1 MILILD
7 AKRRLS
13 IPVAVAPAVPGDQ
26 FDATFD
32 AEQDTIILRRVP
44 KERSWLEVLER
55 CPVSMDDLSP
65 RSGAFRKSSGWFN
78 PFRDFRRIGRGPPP
92 VTQCVSFI

>member
-13 IPVAVAPAVPGDQ
+13 IPVTVAPAVPGDQ

-32 AEQDTIILRRVP
+32 AEQDTIIVRRVP
-44 KERSWLEVLER
+44 KERSWLEVLKR
-55 CPVSMDDLSP
+55 CPVSMDDLPP
-65 RSGAFRKSSGWFN
+65 RS
-78 PFRDFRRIGRGPPP
+78 RGLSKKLKLFQPL
-92 VTQCVSFI
+92 

>member
-13 IPVAVAPAVPGDQ
+13 IPVTVAPAIPGDQ

-55 CPVSMDDLSP
+55 CPVSMDDLPS
-65 RSGAFRKSSGWFN
+65 AQ
-78 PFRDFRRIGRGPPP
+78 RGLSKKLRLVQPL
-92 VTQCVSFI
+92 